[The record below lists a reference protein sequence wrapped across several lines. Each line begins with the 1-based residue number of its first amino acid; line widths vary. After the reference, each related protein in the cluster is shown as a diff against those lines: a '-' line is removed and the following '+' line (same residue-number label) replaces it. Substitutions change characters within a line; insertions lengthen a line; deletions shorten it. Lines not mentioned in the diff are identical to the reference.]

1 MSKRDDFLA
10 AARSQVD
17 KGIYVWGGDGQDILA
32 MDDPEAWI
40 RKHEKTKKDADRA
53 IALLIKRRAACV
65 DPIRAFDCSGLV
77 YWCNKQ
83 AKVGYGD
90 KTANG
95 YWGECEPVS
104 VLMPG
109 DLVFHHNGIRC
120 VHVGIYDGDGYV
132 IESYGRDKGVIR
144 TKRGGDYW
152 NRQGRLKKLKVEY
165 GLLGDANCDGKIT
178 AADAAIISRYLAHL
192 SDLTEQGKINA
203 DVDLDGKITADD
215 AQAILDYVVGAG
227 TLPPKKTV
235 HLTGNLCLRETG
247 TKKGKL
253 IGYARK
259 GNDYPL
265 LGIDPNT
272 GWYMIQVKNKVGFI
286 SNATKYT
293 QLR

>member
-1 MSKRDDFLA
+1 MLKEFLA

-17 KGIYVWGGDGQDILA
+17 KGIYVWGGNGQDLLA

-53 IALLIKRRAACV
+53 IALFIKRRAACI

-109 DLVFHHNGIRC
+109 DLVFHHNGLKC
-120 VHVGIYDGDGYV
+120 VHVGIYDGNGYV
-132 IESYGRDKGVIR
+132 IESYGRDKGVIK
-144 TKRGGDYW
+144 TKRENYW
-152 NRQGRLKKLKVEY
+152 NRQGRLKKLKAEY

-178 AADAAIISRYLAHL
+178 AADAAIISRYLAGL
-192 SDLTEQGKINA
+192 STLSEQGKINA
-203 DVDLDGKITADD
+203 DVNLDGKITSDD
-215 AQAILDYVVGAG
+215 AEAIMKYVVGEG
-227 TLPPKKTV
+227 TLPPKSKV
-235 HLTGNLCLRETG
+235 KMLKSLKVRSGG
-247 TKKGKL
+247 STKYPKVGYATKGKT
-253 IGYARK
+253 
-259 GNDYPL
+259 YPL
-265 LGIDPNT
+265 VGRDES
-272 GWYMIQVKNKVGFI
+272 GWYKIEYQPQKYGYI
-286 SNATKYT
+286 SNKSGYT
-293 QLR
+293 ELL